1 MKVSVIGQG
10 FVGLSLSVVLA
21 SKNFS
26 VFAIEKNPKKLE
38 RLKEGKVPFYEPEI
52 DLFLSKA
59 IKRKRIS
66 FYKVISDIEEE
77 IDFIFVAVPTPTKK
91 GKIDSQ
97 FLKSAIKEAIITIN
111 RNSKKTILI
120 IKSTIAPGIT
130 EKVIIPM
137 LNKSIKKLGED
148 FFLAINPEF
157 LREGFAIRDQ
167 LKPHVVVIGCQDK
180 TTKGILKNFY
190 KKMYKNDI
198 KIVFT
203 NYSTA
208 ELIKYSNN
216 AFLATKIS
224 FINSISNLCQKIPG
238 ANIDDVAKVIGMDPR
253 IGSLF
258 LKAGPGF
265 GGSCLPKDLD
275 SLISVLKEQKI
286 NSSFFDGVKKINDEQ
301 TGIIVNMLKNEL
313 KELENKTISI
323 LGLAFKEN
331 SDDIRNSKTI
341 SLINILLNKK
351 CKIRIYDPKIKE
363 NIDKKI
369 SNKVT
374 FCSSIA
380 ECLQNSFGVIIMNSN
395 SEFSKISET
404 IIQSMKKPLIIDTR
418 RILKKKYSK
427 SQYVGLGINN

>member
-1 MKVSVIGQG
+1 M
-10 FVGLSLSVVLA
+10 
-21 SKNFS
+21 
-26 VFAIEKNPKKLE
+26 
-38 RLKEGKVPFYEPEI
+38 
-52 DLFLSKA
+52 
-59 IKRKRIS
+59 
-66 FYKVISDIEEE
+66 
-77 IDFIFVAVPTPTKK
+77 
-91 GKIDSQ
+91 
-97 FLKSAIKEAIITIN
+97 ITIN
-111 RNSKKTILI
+111 KNSKKTILV

-130 EKVIIPM
+130 KKVIIPM
-137 LNKSIKKLGED
+137 LNKSIKKLGKD

-157 LREGFAIRDQ
+157 LREGFAIQDQ
-167 LKPHVVVIGCQDK
+167 LRPHVVVVGYQDK
-180 TTKGILKNFY
+180 TTKVILKKIY
-190 KKMYKNDI
+190 KKIYKNDI

-341 SLINILLNKK
+341 SLINVLLNKK
-351 CKIRIYDPKIKE
+351 CKIRIYDPKIKKS
-363 NIDKKI
+363 IDERI
-369 SNKVT
+369 ANKVI
-374 FCSSIA
+374 FCDSIK
-380 ECLQNSFGVIIMNSN
+380 ECLQDSFGVIIMNSN
-395 SEFSKISET
+395 FEFSKISET
-404 IIQSMKKPLIIDTR
+404 TIQSMKKPLIIDTR
-418 RILKKKYSK
+418 RILKNKFSK
-427 SQYVGLGINN
+427 SHYIGLGINN